1 MPILSFEPILVMI
14 LALLRANIGLML
26 RNFFD
31 FVTEV
36 HWHRWTLAL
45 GLLQVKGSAHLEW
58 RERWIHR
65 CADRWRGRRYL
76 LVVAQNLSE
85 DSLRWV
91 SLPLEPSEAQD
102 LLRLKAKR
110 CSDSVHK
117 FKTADRRDEV
127 RLRARV
133 RGFTLGPEDNLAQG
147 LASKNNMTGGASLPH

>member
-1 MPILSFEPILVMI
+1 MI